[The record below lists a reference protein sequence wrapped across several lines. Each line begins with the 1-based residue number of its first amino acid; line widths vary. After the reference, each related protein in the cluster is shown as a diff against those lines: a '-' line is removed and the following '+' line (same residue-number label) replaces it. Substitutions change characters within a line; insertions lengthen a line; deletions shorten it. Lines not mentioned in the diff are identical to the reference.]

1 VPKKTMMP
9 VMPGMMVVTGS
20 DGVMKITQPVLPGP
34 GHSRLLPAWAALLA
48 ALAAGTATSQQPRWV
63 PAQDGQETF
72 AVVDALLMQRDNAAN
87 PAPLVIDND
96 TQATAIAGTT
106 PQFPVAGGVRAVF
119 GQHAPD
125 RVGWE
130 VGYTGV
136 YGMSADA
143 STSGA
148 GNLQVPTPLAGDVTT
163 LRNASQATVTYGSVL
178 NSAEANLLC
187 TERFWHGARRSA
199 YEAERQSCTA
209 TVDWLA
215 GFRWAGLDERSG
227 IGLTDPTADTL
238 GTYSVRSSSNLFG
251 GQIGLRGRAQW
262 QAWALEGW
270 LKAALAGAALSQSQD
285 PIVDSVSGLVQRTG
299 RGSQTGTVGGV
310 FDLGGTLVYRIDDTW
325 GLRFGYSML
334 WLTGVALAPD
344 QFDFSNNLNAGTAVD
359 GNATLWLGG
368 GTLGL
373 EARW

>member
-1 VPKKTMMP
+1 MNTARAARRRPACRRF
-9 VMPGMMVVTGS
+9 
-20 DGVMKITQPVLPGP
+20 LP
-34 GHSRLLPAWAALLA
+34 PACAALLA
-48 ALAAGTATSQQPRWV
+48 ALAAATAAAQHPGWV
-63 PAQDGQETF
+63 PLLDGAETF
-72 AVVDALLMQRDNAAN
+72 GTVDALLMQRDNAAN

-106 PQFPVAGGVRAVF
+106 PQFPVAGGIRAAV
-119 GQHAPD
+119 GRHTPG

-130 VGYTGV
+130 VGYMGV
-136 YGMSADA
+136 YGMTASASA
-143 STSGA
+143 SGA

-163 LRNASQATVTYGSVL
+163 LRNASQASVSYGSVL

-209 TVDWLA
+209 TVGWLA
-215 GFRWAGLDERSG
+215 GFRWAGLDERAA
-227 IGLTDPTADTL
+227 IGLVNPTAATL
-238 GTYSVRSSSNLFG
+238 GTYSVRGSSNLFG
-251 GQIGLRGRAQW
+251 GQIGARGRAEW

-270 LKAALAGAALSQSQD
+270 LKAGLAGAALSQSQD
-285 PIVDSVSGLVQRTG
+285 PIVDSVSGLVQRTA
-299 RGSQTGTVGGV
+299 RGSQTGTVGGI
-310 FDLGGTLVYRIDDTW
+310 FDLGGALVYRIDDTW

-344 QFDFSNNLNAGTAVD
+344 QFDFSNAVNAGTAVD

>member
-1 VPKKTMMP
+1 MNAIRSTRGREARRCRP
-9 VMPGMMVVTGS
+9 
-20 DGVMKITQPVLPGP
+20 
-34 GHSRLLPAWAALLA
+34 LPAWVALLA
-48 ALAAGTATSQQPRWV
+48 TFVAAAATAQQPRWI
-63 PAQDGQETF
+63 PLPDGHETF
-72 AVVDALLMQRDNAAN
+72 TVVDALLMQRDNTAN

-96 TQATAIAGTT
+96 TQATAIAGTA
-106 PQFPVAGGVRAVF
+106 PQFPTAGGIRALF

-130 VGYTGV
+130 VGYMGV

-143 STSGA
+143 SASGN
-148 GNLQVPTPLAGDVTT
+148 GSLQVPTPLAGDVTT
-163 LRNASQATVTYGSVL
+163 LRNASLATVTYGTVL

-187 TERFWHGARRSA
+187 TERFWHCARQSA
-199 YEAERQSCTA
+199 YEAEQQSCTA

-215 GFRWAGLDERSG
+215 GFRWAGLDERAA
-227 IGLTDPTADTL
+227 IGLTDPTAATL

-270 LKAALAGAALSQSQD
+270 LKAALTGAALSQSQD
-285 PIVDSVSGLVQRTG
+285 PIVDSVSGLVQRTA
-299 RGSQTGTVGGV
+299 RGSQTGTVGGI
-310 FDLGGTLVYRIDDTW
+310 FDLGGALVYRIDDTW
-325 GLRFGYSML
+325 GLRFGYTML

-344 QFDFSNNLNAGTAVD
+344 QFNFSNNLNAGTAVD

>member
-1 VPKKTMMP
+1 LGDRPRPGWECSTLPGLVPKKTMMP

-163 LRNASQATVTYGSVL
+163 LRNASQATVTYGGEPAL
-178 NSAEANLLC
+178 HGTLL
-187 TERFWHGARRSA
+187 ARRPA
-199 YEAERQSCTA
+199 
-209 TVDWLA
+209 V
-215 GFRWAGLDERSG
+215 
-227 IGLTDPTADTL
+227 
-238 GTYSVRSSSNLFG
+238 
-251 GQIGLRGRAQW
+251 GLRGRA
-262 QAWALEGW
+262 AVLHCHGR
-270 LKAALAGAALSQSQD
+270 LAGRL
-285 PIVDSVSGLVQRTG
+285 PLG
-299 RGSQTGTVGGV
+299 RPRRAVGDRPHRSDRGHAGHLLGAQQLQPVRRPDRPARPGTVAGLGVGG
-310 FDLGGTLVYRIDDTW
+310 
-325 GLRFGYSML
+325 
-334 WLTGVALAPD
+334 LA
-344 QFDFSNNLNAGTAVD
+344 
-359 GNATLWLGG
+359 
-368 GTLGL
+368 
-373 EARW
+373 